1 MTYPV
6 MPAYAA
12 SEYFEPEWVDFQ
24 SPTADGRVGG
34 VAVGPPLWRGRW
46 SLSRKMSLE
55 ASEQWRAF
63 VSRIR
68 GAQLPF
74 FARDLARPWPLKYP
88 NGFGGMTRAGGGA
101 FDGTATSWSVNV
113 TRDTATPTGL
123 PAALALSVGDYA
135 MWRWT
140 TSGEPRRALARVID
154 AATANGSGVV
164 ALRIEPPLPAFVPS
178 GAVMDFAEPCCVMKR
193 VTAEGRL
200 GSKDRTLKV
209 DGEFQA
215 IQDLRP

>member
-1 MTYPV
+1 MTLPV
-6 MPAYAA
+6 MPPFAA
-12 SEYFEPEWVDFQ
+12 SEYFEPEWVDYQ
-24 SPTADGRVGG
+24 SPTADGRVAG

-46 SLSRKMSLE
+46 GLSRKMSLE

-74 FARDLARPWPLKYP
+74 LARDLARPWPLAYP
-88 NGFGGMTRAGGGA
+88 NGFASLNRAGGGA
-101 FDGTATSWSVNV
+101 FDGTASSWSVDA
-113 TRDTATPTGL
+113 TRDTATATGL
-123 PAALALSVGDYA
+123 PAAFVLQVGDYA
-135 MWRWT
+135 MWRWQT
-140 TSGEPRRALARVID
+140 AGEDRRALGRVIE
-154 AATANGSGVV
+154 AVTTNGSGV
-164 ALRIEPPLPAFVPS
+164 AAIRLEPPLPTLVPS

-200 GSKDRTLKV
+200 GAKDRTLKV
-209 DGEFQA
+209 DGEFHA